1 MNLGRARWL
10 SLLALSLGISMIIV
24 DATIVNVAIPSI
36 VRDLGLDGSGAEWIV
51 SIYPL
56 VFAALLITLGR
67 TGDVLGRKRLYVFGL
82 VTFVGASLL
91 AGLAPTGP
99 LLVGARILQGVG
111 GAAIAPATQSILNAT
126 FRGRERAIAFAV
138 YGSVIG
144 GMAALGPLLGGW
156 LVTNATW
163 RWAFL
168 VNLPIGI
175 VALVATLLWV
185 KESRDEG
192 ARAGF
197 DAPGFVTLSLGLA
210 AVVFGL
216 IEGYSYG
223 WLAPSKPFAIA
234 GWSWPLA
241 SVSII
246 PFAFAAGLA
255 LIAAF
260 VVIERRRQ
268 RVGTFILFD
277 FTLWQNPSFRFGNLT
292 ATIVALG
299 EFGLLFALPLFL
311 QGVLGYSAFE
321 TGLVFVSLAIG
332 AFVAAPIAGG
342 LAHRYEPRR
351 VVQIGMALEAVG
363 VLATA
368 LLLAPG
374 VSGLVLAVP
383 LFVYGMGVGF
393 ATAQLANVVLS
404 EVPPARSGLASGA
417 NSTMRQIGSA
427 LGIAILGTVLFATLV
442 NGTSTNI
449 TAALPNTDP
458 ACVQLITTLV
468 DQSAGQILP
477 ALRNP
482 SAGGGADFAG
492 AVGSLPPEQ
501 AACFRDPAFLASLP
515 KTVVPI
521 ETAFVDATRLAGF
534 VASGFV
540 LVGVVLSL
548 LLPEM
553 PKNAEREVVA
563 ADVPGSG
570 KRDGS
575 GDEGDGAEGA
585 AA

>member
-1 MNLGRARWL
+1 VNLGKARWL
-10 SLLALSLGISMIIV
+10 TLLALGLGISMIIV

-51 SIYPL
+51 SVYPL

-67 TGDVLGRKRLYVFGL
+67 TGDVLGRKRLYLFGL

-99 LLVGARILQGVG
+99 LLVGARVLQGVG

-138 YGSVIG
+138 YGSIIG

-156 LVTNATW
+156 LTTNASW

-168 VNLPIGI
+168 INLPVGI

-185 KESRDEG
+185 AESRDEG

-216 IEGYSYG
+216 IEGYAYG
-223 WLAPSKPFAIA
+223 WLAPSKAFTIG
-234 GWSWPLA
+234 GWAWPLA

-246 PFAFAAGLA
+246 PFAFGGGLL

-260 VVIERRRQ
+260 AVIELRRR
-268 RVGTFILFD
+268 RAGAFILFD

-321 TGLVFVSLAIG
+321 TGIVFLALAVG

-351 VVQIGMALEAVG
+351 VVQAGMALEAAG

-374 VSGLVLAVP
+374 VSGLVLAIP
-383 LFVYGMGVGF
+383 LFAYGVGVGF
-393 ATAQLANVVLS
+393 ATAQLANVVLA

-417 NSTMRQIGSA
+417 NSTMRQVGTAIGAA
-427 LGIAILGTVLFATLV
+427 LIGTVLLV
-442 NGTSTNI
+442 GLNTGTHDRLAAVPGLPAAMAAQAAQTIEASDGQALIAMRADPSAAAVVPAIEAAFTDAARTAGLVAAGFI
-449 TAALPNTDP
+449 ALGLLFSLRIPASAAL
-458 ACVQLITTLV
+458 
-468 DQSAGQILP
+468 
-477 ALRNP
+477 
-482 SAGGGADFAG
+482 
-492 AVGSLPPEQ
+492 AV
-501 AACFRDPAFLASLP
+501 
-515 KTVVPI
+515 
-521 ETAFVDATRLAGF
+521 
-534 VASGFV
+534 
-540 LVGVVLSL
+540 
-548 LLPEM
+548 
-553 PKNAEREVVA
+553 EREA
-563 ADVPGSG
+563 AGSG
-570 KRDGS
+570 RNGRTGRLS
-575 GDEGDGAEGA
+575 PEVATGH
-585 AA
+585 

>member
-1 MNLGRARWL
+1 MNLGKARWL
-10 SLLALSLGISMIIV
+10 TLLALSLGISMIIV

-67 TGDVLGRKRLYVFGL
+67 TGDVLGRKRLYVYGL
-82 VTFVGASLL
+82 LAFVGASLL

-156 LVTNATW
+156 LTTNASW

-168 VNLPIGI
+168 VNLPVGI

-185 KESRDEG
+185 AESRDEG

-197 DAPGFVTLSLGLA
+197 DGPGFVTLSLGLA

-216 IEGYSYG
+216 IEGYAYG

-234 GWSWPLA
+234 GWAWPLA

-246 PFAFAAGLA
+246 PFTFLAGLS

-260 VVIERRRQ
+260 AVIELRRQ
-268 RVGTFILFD
+268 HAGRFVLFD
-277 FTLWQNPSFRFGNLT
+277 FTLWANPSFRFGNRT

-321 TGLVFVSLAIG
+321 TGMVFLALAVG

-342 LAHRYEPRR
+342 LAHRFEPRR
-351 VVQIGMALEAVG
+351 VVQIGMALETGG
-363 VLATA
+363 VLGTA
-368 LLLAPG
+368 LLLSPG
-374 VSGLVLAVP
+374 VSGMLLTVP

-393 ATAQLANVVLS
+393 ATAQLANVVLA

-417 NSTMRQIGSA
+417 NSTMRQVGTAIGAA
-427 LGIAILGTVLFATLV
+427 LIGTVLLV
-442 NGTSTNI
+442 GLNTGTRERL
-449 TAALPNTDP
+449 AAVPGLPVAAAHEVARAIETSDGQ
-458 ACVQLITTLV
+458 ALI
-468 DQSAGQILP
+468 
-477 ALRNP
+477 ALRADP
-482 SAGGGADFAG
+482 SASA
-492 AVGSLPPEQ
+492 
-501 AACFRDPAFLASLP
+501 
-515 KTVVPI
+515 VVPAI
-521 ETAFVDATRLAGF
+521 EAAFTDAARTAGLAAAGF
-534 VASGFV
+534 IALGLLF
-540 LVGVVLSL
+540 SL
-548 LLPEM
+548 LLPASAAHV
-553 PKNAEREVVA
+553 AERGSEPAVA
-563 ADVPGSG
+563 GLGGATRRLDPGV
-570 KRDGS
+570 
-575 GDEGDGAEGA
+575 GAGG
-585 AA
+585 